1 MKKWIEWLEKQESP
15 IKADRIAKIL
25 GVTPAEVYK
34 LAAEG
39 KIPGAIRVSGKAIR
53 FCPDIFAE
61 WLKTT
66 IYQAGRKTPA
76 PGSVNGSG
84 GAGLPSNEGTHKK

>member
-53 FCPDIFAE
+53 FCPDMFVE
-61 WLKTT
+61 WLKST
-66 IYQAGRKTPA
+66 IYQGGRKPLPPRST
-76 PGSVNGSG
+76 NGSG
-84 GAGLPSNEGTHKK
+84 GTGLPSNEGTHKK